1 MTPIDPA
8 LRHLAP
14 LLYVAW
20 ADGALGPTEIT
31 RIREL
36 ARIDRRLSA
45 ATRSELEDWL
55 DPLAPPDAARLNAL
69 REQIRTHARDLP
81 AGARES
87 LVEMGVAIAAIG
99 DGAPAVSPEERA
111 ALRDLEHAL
120 GVPPHEAARA
130 LLPREPEPARP
141 AAEPALDAHALH
153 RFIDRD
159 HFDIRQR
166 VLALLSTPD
175 FRRVDARDHDAY
187 RARVLDWC
195 RRLADEGLGAIAYPR
210 EFGGEADV
218 ARSIAV
224 FETIAYHDLSLLV
237 KFGVQFGL
245 FAGSIYRLGTRSHH
259 ERFLRA
265 AVTLELPGCFA
276 MTETAHGSNVRDLET
291 TATFDAASKQFVI
304 RTPSERAR
312 KDYIGN
318 AALHGRMAVVFAQL
332 ATRGEAQGVHAFL
345 VPLRD
350 DRGAL
355 LPGVRI
361 EDCGPKEGLNGID
374 NGRIAFDEVRIPR
387 ENLLDRFGSVAEDG
401 SYSSPIGSQARRFFT
416 MIGTL
421 VAGRVSIAA
430 AAMNACKTGLTIAVR
445 YADRRRQFGPEGRP
459 EVPILDY
466 LAVQRHL
473 LPRIAATYALD
484 FALKDLIR
492 RYAAGGTEAAREV
505 EAQAAGLKAFSSRH
519 TVDTLQ
525 LCREACGGQGYL
537 TVNRLPALMADTDVF
552 TTFEGANDVLLQLVA
567 KGLLTEYHEEFGE
580 LRLWGAL
587 RWLAGR
593 AATALVEL
601 NPVVTRRTEP
611 GHLRDPEFLT
621 AALRYREERLL
632 LGLARRLRRRIEE
645 GLDSFAALNACQ
657 DHAIALADAYVER
670 LVFERFRAGV
680 TACDDPSLALV
691 LRQLLALFG
700 LWLLDRDRGW
710 FLEKGYFESVK
721 AGAVREQV
729 NRLLEEIRPH
739 AVPLVDAFGIPD
751 ALLAAP
757 IGLR

>member
-1 MTPIDPA
+1 
-8 LRHLAP
+8 
-14 LLYVAW
+14 
-20 ADGALGPTEIT
+20 
-31 RIREL
+31 
-36 ARIDRRLSA
+36 
-45 ATRSELEDWL
+45 
-55 DPLAPPDAARLNAL
+55 
-69 REQIRTHARDLP
+69 
-81 AGARES
+81 
-87 LVEMGVAIAAIG
+87 
-99 DGAPAVSPEERA
+99 
-111 ALRDLEHAL
+111 
-120 GVPPHEAARA
+120 
-130 LLPREPEPARP
+130 
-141 AAEPALDAHALH
+141 
-153 RFIDRD
+153 
-159 HFDIRQR
+159 
-166 VLALLSTPD
+166 
-175 FRRVDARDHDAY
+175 
-187 RARVLDWC
+187 
-195 RRLADEGLGAIAYPR
+195 
-210 EFGGEADV
+210 
-218 ARSIAV
+218 
-224 FETIAYHDLSLLV
+224 
-237 KFGVQFGL
+237 
-245 FAGSIYRLGTRSHH
+245 
-259 ERFLRA
+259 
-265 AVTLELPGCFA
+265 
-276 MTETAHGSNVRDLET
+276 
-291 TATFDAASKQFVI
+291 
-304 RTPSERAR
+304 
-312 KDYIGN
+312 
-318 AALHGRMAVVFAQL
+318 
-332 ATRGEAQGVHAFL
+332 
-345 VPLRD
+345 
-350 DRGAL
+350 
-355 LPGVRI
+355 
-361 EDCGPKEGLNGID
+361 
-374 NGRIAFDEVRIPR
+374 
-387 ENLLDRFGSVAEDG
+387 
-401 SYSSPIGSQARRFFT
+401 
-416 MIGTL
+416 
-421 VAGRVSIAA
+421 
-430 AAMNACKTGLTIAVR
+430 
-445 YADRRRQFGPEGRP
+445 
-459 EVPILDY
+459 VPILDY
-466 LAVQRHL
+466 LAVQQHL

-537 TVNRLPALMADTDVF
+537 TANRLPALMADTDVF